1 MTAGNDVGSAVES
14 AIGDGGLI
22 VVSNRQP
29 YSHGYGAGGDEDGTG
44 DENGSERTITVDRP
58 AGGLTAGLD
67 PVLQRTA
74 GTWIAWGD
82 GEADREVTN
91 EDGEV
96 RMPPESEAYTLKRVW
111 LDEETVEEYY
121 YGYSNRVLW
130 PLCHGGVW
138 KTEFA
143 ERHWQRYRQVNET
156 FAESVV
162 ERAEPDSLIWFQDY
176 HFSLAPRFV
185 REAASGPF
193 LMHFWHITWP
203 AWDTFRACP
212 QHRALLAGLLG
223 NDLLGFHTERY
234 CANFLDCVA
243 NAFEDAFVDRE
254 DGRVNYEGHTTT
266 VQAFPLGVDAAAIA
280 ESSTAVDPDF
290 FEGFGREHG
299 IAPGTRI
306 ALGVDRLDY
315 TKGIVERLNALERLF
330 ETHEDWRGR
339 LTYVQKASE
348 SRSLIPEYQDL
359 QTEVR
364 ESIERLDERFGTEEW
379 TPVIYLDQFLPS
391 EELYGLYR
399 AADVMLVSAVRDGMN
414 LVAKEFVAAQVD
426 EPGDP
431 PDERDREQGAE
442 HEGIE
447 RGVGREPP
455 GVLVLSDQTGA
466 YEELGEHALTIN
478 PYDTEG
484 FADAIAA
491 ALSMPADE
499 RRERMATLREQVTT
513 NDLDAWMARVFGAAD
528 ELRAT
533 RERNTTDG
541 A

>member
-1 MTAGNDVGSAVES
+1 
-14 AIGDGGLI
+14 
-22 VVSNRQP
+22 
-29 YSHGYGAGGDEDGTG
+29 
-44 DENGSERTITVDRP
+44 
-58 AGGLTAGLD
+58 
-67 PVLQRTA
+67 
-74 GTWIAWGD
+74 
-82 GEADREVTN
+82 
-91 EDGEV
+91 
-96 RMPPESEAYTLKRVW
+96 
-111 LDEETVEEYY
+111 
-121 YGYSNRVLW
+121 
-130 PLCHGGVW
+130 
-138 KTEFA
+138 
-143 ERHWQRYRQVNET
+143 
-156 FAESVV
+156 
-162 ERAEPDSLIWFQDY
+162 
-176 HFSLAPRFV
+176 
-185 REAASGPF
+185 
-193 LMHFWHITWP
+193 
-203 AWDTFRACP
+203 
-212 QHRALLAGLLG
+212 
-223 NDLLGFHTERY
+223 
-234 CANFLDCVA
+234 
-243 NAFEDAFVDRE
+243 
-254 DGRVNYEGHTTT
+254 
-266 VQAFPLGVDAAAIA
+266 
-280 ESSTAVDPDF
+280 
-290 FEGFGREHG
+290 
-299 IAPGTRI
+299 
-306 ALGVDRLDY
+306 VDRLDY

-348 SRSLIPEYQDL
+348 SRSLIPEYQNL

-379 TPVIYLDQFLPS
+379 TPVVYLDQFLPS

-484 FADAIAA
+484 FADAITA